1 MVPLLAFYQ
10 SLLDEL
16 NYFSLTVLMALE
28 SSIFPVPSEL
38 VVPPAAYMAAEGRM
52 TMAGVLFFSTLG
64 CMIGASA
71 NYLFSYVLGRPVI
84 YAFANSR
91 VGHILLLSEDKLSR
105 AEHYF
110 NRRGEMATL
119 VGRLLPVIRHLISI
133 PAGVSRMHY
142 GRFLLYTAL
151 GSAIWNGILA
161 ALGWYF
167 QRVVPYDQL
176 QDKVHEY
183 ERPILWG
190 IVSVVA
196 ALILYFVMRH
206 IKSRKTKQ
214 V

>member
-1 MVPLLAFYQ
+1 
-10 SLLDEL
+10 
-16 NYFSLTVLMALE
+16 
-28 SSIFPVPSEL
+28 
-38 VVPPAAYMAAEGRM
+38 
-52 TMAGVLFFSTLG
+52 
-64 CMIGASA
+64 
-71 NYLFSYVLGRPVI
+71 
-84 YAFANSR
+84 
-91 VGHILLLSEDKLSR
+91 
-105 AEHYF
+105 
-110 NRRGEMATL
+110 
-119 VGRLLPVIRHLISI
+119 
-133 PAGVSRMHY
+133 MHY

-196 ALILYFVMRH
+196 ALILYFVVRQ